1 MKTLLLPSQIGNATH
16 ARVTVQDGT
25 EPSKTAGFVY
35 VLGTLQEQPTQYT
48 ATRPEVIGDTDPID
62 RTFTTKEE
70 RDEFVSQQSSIA
82 LGWAALDIV
91 PECIFIPTEGE
102 SWTYCAIAGVMH
114 DEEIAAYIV
123 ANPAEPAPVVAAPP
137 TVSEYTAG
145 IQAWLDSEAAKLGY
159 DNALSLCTYADS
171 TVPKFYEEAREGIK
185 RRDFAWSRGYEM
197 LATPPEV
204 LPSVAELVDQIA
216 KEFESQ

>member
-1 MKTLLLPSQIGNATH
+1 MRDSSNNPMKTLLLPSQIGNATH

-25 EPSKTAGFVY
+25 EPQRTAGFVY
-35 VLGTLQEQPTQYT
+35 VLGYYVERPTPEAILTEEGITVQP
-48 ATRPEVIGDTDPID
+48 ADPAPI
-62 RTFTTKEE
+62 FT
-70 RDEFVSQQSSIA
+70 
-82 LGWAALDIV
+82 
-91 PECIFIPTEGE
+91 PTEGE
-102 SWTYCAIAGVMH
+102 RWTYCPGAGEIA
-114 DEEIAAYIV
+114 DKAIAAYIV
-123 ANPAEPAPVVAAPP
+123 ANPSRPAPSIQQPP
-137 TVSEYTAG
+137 TVCEYTAG

-171 TVPKFYEEAREGIK
+171 TVPKFYEEARQGIR

-197 LATPPEV
+197 LATPPDV

>member
-16 ARVTVQDGT
+16 AQVVVQDGT

-35 VLGTLQEQPTQYT
+35 VLGELIPEFKPTISEPVYDADGVEIVSAIEFPGSPEQFTPTD
-48 ATRPEVIGDTDPID
+48 G
-62 RTFTTKEE
+62 E
-70 RDEFVSQQSSIA
+70 R
-82 LGWAALDIV
+82 
-91 PECIFIPTEGE
+91 
-102 SWTYCAIAGVMH
+102 WTYCPGAGEIA
-114 DEEIAAYIV
+114 DNAIAAYIV
-123 ANPAEPAPVVAAPP
+123 ANPSRPAPSIQTPP

-204 LPSVAELVDQIA
+204 LPSVVELVDQIA
-216 KEFESQ
+216 KEFAER